1 MKKMNSAKG
10 KMRKAYKR
18 PQIVFRQSLEV
29 MAGVCSQGQP
39 GAKAQDVCNVGV
51 S

>member
-1 MKKMNSAKG
+1 MKKMNSAKE
-10 KMRKAYKR
+10 KKRKAYKR

-29 MAGVCSQGQP
+29 MAGVCGPEEPLS
-39 GAKAQDVCNVGV
+39 KAQDVCTVGV